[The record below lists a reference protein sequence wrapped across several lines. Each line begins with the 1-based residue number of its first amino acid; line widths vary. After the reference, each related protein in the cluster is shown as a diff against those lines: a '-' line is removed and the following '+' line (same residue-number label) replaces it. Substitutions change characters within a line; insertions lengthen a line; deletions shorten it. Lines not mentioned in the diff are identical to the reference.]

1 MDFSTDIKIRG
12 FHIDVF
18 GHMNNARYLELM
30 EEARWQYIDA
40 TNFQDYLTKNNWGF
54 AVVNINISYKRPAH
68 NGDVLTFTQTIK
80 RMGNSSMTI
89 DQVMTKKSTGEL
101 VASAEVTFVVLDLAT
116 HRPARISDEIKEAFS
131 TAKS

>member
-30 EEARWQYIDA
+30 EDARWQYIDA
-40 TNFQDYLTKNNWGF
+40 TNFQEYLTKNNWGF
-54 AVVNINISYKRPAH
+54 AVVNINISYKKPAH
-68 NGDVLTFTQTIK
+68 NGDILTFTQTIK

-89 DQVMTKKSTGEL
+89 DQIMTKKNTGEL
-101 VASAEVTFVVLDLAT
+101 VASAEVTFVVLDLAS
-116 HRPARISDEIKEAFS
+116 HRPARISDEIKKASS